1 MARPPSLA
9 TSLPGLRRLLLRF
22 RPYLRR
28 QRSLVAG
35 AFVALFAEVA
45 LRLLEPWPL
54 KFVFDHVLGASPATT
69 GDGSGVG
76 RTLAFAAGAVVLLAA
91 GRALTAYLSTVGFA
105 LAGQRALTEVRGDL
119 FRHVQRLSL
128 DFHGRARDGDL
139 ILRVIGDVGMVRDVV
154 VTAALPLLGNVLI
167 LLGMIAVMFWMNAEL
182 ALLGIA
188 VLPLF
193 WLRSVRLGRR
203 IREVS
208 REQRSR
214 EGAMAATASEALG
227 GIRAVQALSL
237 EHVFDEAFAA
247 QNRRS
252 LRDGARSKRLQAR
265 LERSVDV
272 LTAAAT
278 ALVLWYGAE
287 LVLAGTL
294 TPGDLLV
301 FLAYLKNA
309 YKPIRDFAKYTA
321 RLSKAAAAGER
332 ILELL
337 DEPAGISDRP
347 GALSVTRVRGS
358 IHFENVSFSYADGT
372 PVLRAIDFEIAPGEL
387 VALVGR
393 SGIGK
398 STIAGLMLRLHDPQH
413 GRILLDDRDLREYT
427 LDSLR
432 GRVATALQDSTLFA
446 VSVHDNIAFGAPGCS
461 TADVEAAARLVN
473 AHEFISALPD
483 GYATVLGERGVTLSS
498 GQRQR
503 IALARAAIRRADI
516 VLLDEPT
523 TGLDETNERAVVAG
537 IEKLA
542 QAATT
547 LLITHDLRL
556 AARADRILVLD
567 DGRIIEEG
575 THDELLNAHGAYAT
589 LYRLQAGT
597 RPARVRGLEP
607 HAASA

>member
-1 MARPPSLA
+1 MARQSSL
-9 TSLPGLRRLLLRF
+9 TSSLPGL
-22 RPYLRR
+22 
-28 QRSLVAG
+28 
-35 AFVALFAEVA
+35 
-45 LRLLEPWPL
+45 
-54 KFVFDHVLGASPATT
+54 
-69 GDGSGVG
+69 
-76 RTLAFAAGAVVLLAA
+76 
-91 GRALTAYLSTVGFA
+91 
-105 LAGQRALTEVRGDL
+105 
-119 FRHVQRLSL
+119 
-128 DFHGRARDGDL
+128 
-139 ILRVIGDVGMVRDVV
+139 
-154 VTAALPLLGNVLI
+154 
-167 LLGMIAVMFWMNAEL
+167 
-182 ALLGIA
+182 
-188 VLPLF
+188 
-193 WLRSVRLGRR
+193 
-203 IREVS
+203 
-208 REQRSR
+208 
-214 EGAMAATASEALG
+214 
-227 GIRAVQALSL
+227 
-237 EHVFDEAFAA
+237 
-247 QNRRS
+247 
-252 LRDGARSKRLQAR
+252 
-265 LERSVDV
+265 
-272 LTAAAT
+272 AAAT